1 MPTKPD
7 MQPNFDNTEIAF
19 KYRSNKDLRRAAF
32 LFSSMG
38 SPTLTTIGMGLTK
51 FAINAGLPIKG
62 LIKGTIFQQFCGGE
76 TMQEAAQTANTIAR
90 FGVGVILDYSVEGK
104 EEEADFDHAVQEFIK
119 AIRYA
124 ASQKPNIPFISI
136 KVTGFARFALLEKW
150 HTGQEL
156 SPEEKAEA
164 DRVRV
169 RMDNI
174 CAEAAAQR
182 IMVLIDAEESW
193 IQNPVDELADTMM
206 ARYNKT
212 EPIVYNTFQLYR
224 HDRLDVI
231 KLSVDAALK
240 GGYVLGA
247 KLVRGAYMEKERVRA
262 QEQGYPSPIQPTK
275 EATDRDYDEGMLYCL
290 GHIANVAT
298 FIGTHNEASCAK
310 AATYLSANNIEAT
323 HPHVWFSQLYGM
335 SDNISFNLAHA
346 GYHVAKYLPYG
357 PVKDVVPYL
366 MRRAQENTSVA
377 GQTGRELSL
386 IRKEMKRR
394 RM

>member
-1 MPTKPD
+1 

-19 KYRSNKDLRRAAF
+19 QYRSNADLRKAAF

-38 SPTLTTIGMGLTK
+38 SPTLTKIGMGLTK
-51 FAINAGLPIKG
+51 FAIGAGLPIKG
-62 LIKGTIFQQFCGGE
+62 IIKSTIFKQFCGGE
-76 TMQEAAQTANTIAR
+76 TMEEAARTANVIAR

-104 EEEADFDHAVQEFIK
+104 EAEADFDRATNEFIR
-119 AIRYA
+119 AIQYA
-124 ASQKPNIPFISI
+124 ASQKPNIPFISV

-150 HTGQEL
+150 HSGAAL
-156 SPEEKAEA
+156 SAEEAAERA
-164 DRVRV
+164 RVER
-169 RMDNI
+169 RMDDI
-174 CAEAAAQR
+174 CAEAAKQA

-193 IQNPVDELADTMM
+193 IQFPLDELADAAM
-206 ARYNKT
+206 AKYNKT
-212 EPIVYNTFQLYR
+212 SPIVYNTFQLYR
-224 HDRLDVI
+224 HDRLEF
-231 KLSVDAALK
+231 LK
-240 GGYVLGA
+240 ASAEKARAGGYILGA
-247 KLVRGAYMEKERVRA
+247 KLVRGAYMEKERARA
-262 QEQGYPSPIQPTK
+262 AEQGYTSPIQPDKTS
-275 EATDRDYDEGMLYCL
+275 TDRDYDEGMLYCL
-290 GHIANVAT
+290 ANMAHVAT

-310 AATYLSANNIEAT
+310 AAAFLNEHSIAPT